1 MLFLS
6 ITCERR
12 RQLIDGEC
20 PRFVTDGVRFE
31 GPPRGG
37 KRVNCPAPLNGAV
50 TKIGELLIS
59 RGLVSELEL
68 RRALT
73 VQESVSGQLK
83 LGSILMIGGV
93 VSEHRLLRV
102 LMDLHGVP
110 AVSWRSL
117 SEAPEETVNLLPLA
131 DALRWNAVPYA
142 AHQRVLGVA
151 FAKPSPA
158 AVVEIG
164 WRTGM
169 KVFPGV
175 APDVRILQAQERYYG
190 RTILEPI
197 RKLLAAADGS
207 VATRVA
213 LEGLLVSST
222 KSSEAPQLEAASR
235 PKDPLPAPPAVLRE
249 TADEASQRTRALRD
263 HVAEALAAFDS
274 RSRAIFASSVSRDTP
289 PGAVVQVVRAS
300 SAPDDPVIAPAP
312 AKPQR
317 KTGITTED
325 LRELLMTPEPAA
337 SKPAARRKTGFTTGD
352 LRELMR

>member
-1 MLFLS
+1 MSSICDGWCQVGALS
-6 ITCERR
+6 
-12 RQLIDGEC
+12 
-20 PRFVTDGVRFE
+20 
-31 GPPRGG
+31 RGG
-37 KRVNCPAPLNGAV
+37 MGVNCPSPLIGAV

-73 VQESVSGQLK
+73 VQESINGHLK

-117 SEAPEETVNLLPLA
+117 SEASEETVKLLPLA

-142 AHQRVLGVA
+142 AHQQVIGVA
-151 FAKPSPA
+151 FAKPSPS

-164 WRTGM
+164 WRTGL

-190 RTILEPI
+190 RSIMEPV
-197 RKLLAAADGS
+197 RRLLAAADGS
-207 VATRVA
+207 VATGVA
-213 LEGLLVSST
+213 LERLLLLS
-222 KSSEAPQLEAASR
+222 KQSSETAQEEAASQ
-235 PKDPLPAPPAVLRE
+235 PKGPLPAPPAVLRE
-249 TADEASQRTRALRD
+249 TADEASSRTQALRD
-263 HVAEALAAFDS
+263 HVAEALAVFDS
-274 RSRAIFASSVSRDTP
+274 RSRAIFASAVTRETP
-289 PGAVVQVVRAS
+289 PGAVVQVVRGSSPPADPA
-300 SAPDDPVIAPAP
+300 SAPAA

-317 KTGITTED
+317 KTGFTTEN
-325 LRELLMTPEPAA
+325 LRELLMA
-337 SKPAARRKTGFTTGD
+337 F
-352 LRELMR
+352 

>member
-1 MLFLS
+1 
-6 ITCERR
+6 
-12 RQLIDGEC
+12 
-20 PRFVTDGVRFE
+20 
-31 GPPRGG
+31 
-37 KRVNCPAPLNGAV
+37 
-50 TKIGELLIS
+50 
-59 RGLVSELEL
+59 VSELEL

-73 VQESVSGQLK
+73 VQESVGGQLK

-117 SEAPEETVNLLPLA
+117 SEAPEETVNLLPVA

-142 AHQRVLGVA
+142 VHQRVLGVA
-151 FAKPSPA
+151 FAKPSA
-158 AVVEIG
+158 SAVVEIG

-190 RTILEPI
+190 RSIVEPV
-197 RKLLAAADGS
+197 RRLLAAADGS
-207 VATRVA
+207 VATRIA
-213 LEGLLVSST
+213 LEGVLLSSK
-222 KSSEAPQLEAASR
+222 KSSETPQPEAASR

-249 TADEASQRTRALRD
+249 TADEASSRTQALRD
-263 HVAEALAAFDS
+263 HVAEAIAAFDS
-274 RSRAIFASSVSRDTP
+274 RSRAIFASSESRETP

-300 SAPDDPVIAPAP
+300 LPPDDPAAAPP
-312 AKPQR
+312 AARPQR
-317 KTGITTED
+317 KTGFTMED
-325 LRELLMTPEPAA
+325 LRELLMRSEPAA
-337 SKPAARRKTGFTTGD
+337 PKSAPRRKTGFTTGD

>member
-1 MLFLS
+1 M
-6 ITCERR
+6 
-12 RQLIDGEC
+12 
-20 PRFVTDGVRFE
+20 GVNF
-31 GPPRGG
+31 
-37 KRVNCPAPLNGAV
+37 PAPLIGAV
-50 TKIGELLIS
+50 TNIGELLIS

-73 VQESVSGQLK
+73 VQESVGGQLK

-117 SEAPEETVNLLPLA
+117 SEAPEETVSLLPVA

-142 AHQRVLGVA
+142 VHQRVLGVA
-151 FAKPSPA
+151 FAKPSA
-158 AVVEIG
+158 SAVAEIG

-190 RTILEPI
+190 RSIVEPV
-197 RKLLAAADGS
+197 RNLLAAADGS
-207 VATRVA
+207 AATRAA
-213 LEGLLVSST
+213 LEGVLLSSK
-222 KSSEAPQLEAASR
+222 KSSETAQPEAAPR
-235 PKDPLPAPPAVLRE
+235 TGDPLPAPPAVQRE
-249 TADEASQRTRALRD
+249 TADEASSRTQAVRD

-274 RSRAIFASSVSRDTP
+274 RSRAIFASSVGRETP
-289 PGAVVQVVRAS
+289 PGAVVQVVRDS
-300 SAPDDPVIAPAP
+300 SPADDSAAAPPA
-312 AKPQR
+312 AKPPR
-317 KTGITTED
+317 KTAFTTED
-325 LRELLMTPEPAA
+325 LRELLMESEPTAP
-337 SKPAARRKTGFTTGD
+337 KPAARRKTGFTTGD

>member
-1 MLFLS
+1 
-6 ITCERR
+6 
-12 RQLIDGEC
+12 
-20 PRFVTDGVRFE
+20 
-31 GPPRGG
+31 
-37 KRVNCPAPLNGAV
+37 
-50 TKIGELLIS
+50 LLIS

-73 VQESVSGQLK
+73 VQESVGGHLK

-117 SEAPEETVNLLPLA
+117 SEAPEKTVKLLPLA
-131 DALRWNAVPYA
+131 DAFRWNAVPYA
-142 AHQRVLGVA
+142 VHHQVLGVA
-151 FAKPSPA
+151 FARPTPS

-164 WRTGM
+164 WRTGL

-190 RTILEPI
+190 RSIVEPV
-197 RKLLAAADGS
+197 RRLLAATADGS
-207 VATRVA
+207 VAARVA
-213 LEGLLVSST
+213 LEGILPPSRQ
-222 KSSEAPQLEAASR
+222 SSETTRHEAAS
-235 PKDPLPAPPAVLRE
+235 PPNAPSPTPPAVPRE
-249 TADEASQRTRALRD
+249 TADEASSRTQALRD

-274 RSRAIFASSVSRDTP
+274 RSRAIFASSVTRETS
-289 PGAVVQVVRAS
+289 PGAAVQVVPA
-300 SAPDDPVIAPAP
+300 SAPPASPAAAPPA

-317 KTGITTED
+317 KTSLTTED
-325 LRELLMTPEPAA
+325 LRELLTASEPAA
-337 SKPAARRKTGFTTGD
+337 PKRPASRSKTGFTTGD